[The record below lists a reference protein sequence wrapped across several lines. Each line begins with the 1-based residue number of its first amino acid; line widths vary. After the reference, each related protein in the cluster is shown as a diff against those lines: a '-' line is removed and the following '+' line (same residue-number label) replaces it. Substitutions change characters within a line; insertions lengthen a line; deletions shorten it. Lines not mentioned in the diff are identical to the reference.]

1 MEISNKMQFHGEKMN
16 DVTIVEGI
24 LCSLTPKYEYVVCSI
39 EESKD
44 IDALSLDELQISLLV
59 HEQKMTRS
67 STFEEQALKTFTF
80 ISSNSTGRG
89 SGRGR
94 GRGRGDRENKDG
106 SRKFRVNDDY
116 NKGRGRD
123 FLTNPRLPNEKEEKS
138 NFAENMEGETLLMA
152 VHAKNEPTEQIIWYV
167 DTGRSNHMTG
177 SKYSFTDL
185 NENFQSTVSFGDI
198 STVNVMGKAVINFK
212 TKNGCVE
219 TISNVFYIPALKSN
233 LLSVSMAF

>member
-16 DVTIVEGI
+16 DVTIIGRI
-24 LCSLTPKYEYVVCSI
+24 LCSLTPKYDYVVCSI

-44 IDALSLDELQISLLV
+44 IDALSLDELQISL
-59 HEQKMTRS
+59 
-67 STFEEQALKTFTF
+67 
-80 ISSNSTGRG
+80 G

-94 GRGRGDRENKDG
+94 GRRRGDRENKDG
-106 SRKFRVNDDY
+106 SRNFRANDDY
-116 NKGRGRD
+116 NKGRVRD

-152 VHAKNEPTEQIIWYV
+152 VHAKSEPEEQITKSEPEEQIIWYV

-185 NENFQSTVSFGDI
+185 NENFRSTVSFGDL
-198 STVNVMGKAVINFK
+198 STVNVMEKADINFK

-219 TISNVFYIPALKSN
+219 TITNVF
-233 LLSVSMAF
+233 